1 MDQGADALLQ
11 AAGEG
16 SSPDEELSEVDVDGD
31 GSSSLSDI
39 EDKDAEQDE
48 DQDGS
53 DVLSNPSDD
62 ENDSEAETERLEVS
76 PQKSRPHQDVVLSS
90 HNDTQHTP
98 SKLHN
103 QITADDQDDEED
115 DDPLSDAEL
124 SLNES
129 PESPKSS
136 VHDDTAVDPPT
147 APTSLEDGAIENKNL
162 LLVVE
167 ADTRKR
173 KRSIMAGSGLE
184 DDIEEPLRKRTGFIM
199 GTGDGYAIE
208 EDMQHDEE
216 VDTSHPISGNI
227 SADEGGAAQEDEA
240 AEEIEEEAVAEDEPP
255 EAVNIHVS
263 PKRRGRKKKK
273 VVENGVSNHD
283 GDIASEAV
291 NGDDE
296 ARKAEDENAENE
308 GDDEAEAAQKNE
320 EERKSRENCL
330 LRWDADSNLVEKKR
344 IALDQLS
351 SIERQFSTF
360 RDRLHEERLE
370 QLNREEA
377 MLRQDKPTHPEYLA
391 MMRCIDARR
400 DERVRV
406 ADTLEQYQ
414 LKALSNY
421 AVAKRSQILTQYK
434 QEVRDIREKTLE
446 QLGKHWYEIQH
457 DRRSYAGS
465 VPDYTLKFPTNKQQ
479 QIRNQVAYSNE
490 VSVLSGVAK
499 YVGFPAAPG
508 MAPATAAE
516 LYDDLEKMGVP
527 PAGLPIQELAA
538 LRTVGSTSRFKPA
551 EEQFIEQTPW
561 ANPQHPSHAHLLQRQ
576 TSAQQTPRTTS
587 PFGQMQAQR
596 RHSHQQGSGAPISGT
611 FSNTSSS
618 LLQQS
623 KGLSMSGGR
632 ISPHNPF
639 GNSNH
644 SHTIVPSPLG
654 SRQTSLSPQQS
665 RPPPVSD
672 QHNISNSDGLKT
684 NGTQQSPPGANL
696 DVPRDFPQEARREQA
711 ALVMGRF

>member
-1 MDQGADALLQ
+1 MSVTMDQGADALLQ

-16 SSPDEELSEVDVDGD
+16 SSPDEELSEIDVDGD

-62 ENDSEAETERLEVS
+62 ENDSEAETERLEES

-136 VHDDTAVDPPT
+136 VHDDAAVDPPT
-147 APTSLEDGAIENKNL
+147 APTSLEDGAIESKNL
-162 LLVVE
+162 LSVVE

-184 DDIEEPLRKRTGFIM
+184 DDTEEPLRKRTGFIM
-199 GTGDGYAIE
+199 GIGDGYAIE
-208 EDMQHDEE
+208 EEIQHDEE

-227 SADEGGAAQEDEA
+227 SADEGGAAHEDEA
-240 AEEIEEEAVAEDEPP
+240 TEEIEEAIAEDEAP
-255 EAVNIHVS
+255 EPVNILVS

-273 VVENGVSNHD
+273 PVENGVSNHD
-283 GDIASEAV
+283 EDMALEAV
-291 NGDDE
+291 NGDDD

-320 EERKSRENCL
+320 EELER
-330 LRWDADSNLVEKKR
+330 KR
-344 IALDQLS
+344 IALNQLS

-400 DERVRV
+400 DERVRI

-434 QEVRDIREKTLE
+434 QEVRDGREKKLE

-499 YVGFPAAPG
+499 YVGFPAAPA
-508 MAPATAAE
+508 MAAATAAE
-516 LYDDLEKMGVP
+516 LDDDLEKMGRTKHAHHVA

-587 PFGQMQAQR
+587 PFSQMQAQR

-611 FSNTSSS
+611 FSSTSSS

-644 SHTIVPSPLG
+644 SHTIAPSPLG
-654 SRQTSLSPQQS
+654 SRQPSLSPQQS
-665 RPPPVSD
+665 RPPPASD
-672 QHNISNSDGLKT
+672 QNNISNSDGLKT